1 MRDFFKKEV
10 LDRTYEIFGVRQT
23 DEEKMSDDDIKF
35 LLDGLCQVSK
45 NYSYIPEAEQKK
57 IISACM
63 LSDKTY
69 RNINL
74 RLVAG
79 WLEQN
84 GKKYFTESA
93 HKPSEQQPTPL
104 EGEERDRWLELWK
117 KELAKVNTQFTT
129 GEFKG
134 NGAKMRENLDE
145 HGVKFDETKHKKYD
159 PNDTTD
165 LQEMLAEHEAINK
178 QGSEGA
184 IENTGI
190 PENTPDTAQPDEN
203 FSQQRENI

>member
-45 NYSYIPEAEQKK
+45 NYAYIPEEDQKN
-57 IISACM
+57 IIRACM

-84 GKKYFTESA
+84 GKKWFTEVA
-93 HKPSEQQPTPL
+93 HRQTEEQPTPVD
-104 EGEERDRWLELWK
+104 GEERERWLKIWEETLK
-117 KELAKVNTQFTT
+117 QVEQTFPSQRGKTT
-129 GEFKG
+129 GER
-134 NGAKMRENLDE
+134 MREQLDQVAPIPEPSALDE
-145 HGVKFDETKHKKYD
+145 YC
-159 PNDTTD
+159 TTGTNEKIEG
-165 LQEMLAEHEAINK
+165 LENNSPSQEI
-178 QGSEGA
+178 Q
-184 IENTGI
+184 
-190 PENTPDTAQPDEN
+190 QP
-203 FSQQRENI
+203 

>member
-45 NYSYIPEAEQKK
+45 NYSYIPQEDQKN
-57 IISACM
+57 IIRACM

-79 WLEQN
+79 WLELN
-84 GKKYFTESA
+84 GKKWFTEIA
-93 HKPSEQQPTPL
+93 HKETVITHPPV
-104 EGEERDRWLELWK
+104 EGEQREHWLEVWK
-117 KELAKVNTQFTT
+117 KSLIQMNENFT
-129 GEFKG
+129 EASKPKG
-134 NGAKMRENLDE
+134 NGARMKEQLDE
-145 HGVKFDETKHKKYD
+145 AGVKFDPEKHKEETIKEGSSLDDFCQKKGDYQENEPIDGVTETK
-159 PNDTTD
+159 
-165 LQEMLAEHEAINK
+165 
-178 QGSEGA
+178 
-184 IENTGI
+184 
-190 PENTPDTAQPDEN
+190 PEN
-203 FSQQRENI
+203 I

>member
-45 NYSYIPEAEQKK
+45 NYAYIPEEDQKN
-57 IISACM
+57 IIRASM

-84 GKKYFTESA
+84 GKKFFTESA
-93 HKPSEQQPTPL
+93 HVQTEQPEPV
-104 EGEERDRWLELWK
+104 EGEEREKWLKIWEDTLKTVEQTYPSQRGKSNGQRMREQLDQVAPIPKAETSALEEHCGVTEEMK
-117 KELAKVNTQFTT
+117 KE
-129 GEFKG
+129 
-134 NGAKMRENLDE
+134 
-145 HGVKFDETKHKKYD
+145 
-159 PNDTTD
+159 
-165 LQEMLAEHEAINK
+165 
-178 QGSEGA
+178 
-184 IENTGI
+184 
-190 PENTPDTAQPDEN
+190 
-203 FSQQRENI
+203 NIKP

>member
-10 LDRTYEIFGVRQT
+10 LARTYEIFGVRQT

-45 NYSYIPEAEQKK
+45 NYAYIPEEDQKN
-57 IISACM
+57 IIRACM

-84 GKKYFTESA
+84 GKKWFTELA
-93 HKPSEQQPTPL
+93 HKETVIVHPPL
-104 EGEERDRWLELWK
+104 EGEARDKMIQEALDAI
-117 KELAKVNTQFTT
+117 AKVNLNF
-129 GEFKG
+129 EAEKPKG
-134 NGAKMRENLDE
+134 NGARMREQLDAVAPRPPQTE
-145 HGVKFDETKHKKYD
+145 TSALEEACGVTEEMKK
-159 PNDTTD
+159 
-165 LQEMLAEHEAINK
+165 
-178 QGSEGA
+178 
-184 IENTGI
+184 ENTLEG
-190 PENTPDTAQPDEN
+190 NTDTPKT
-203 FSQQRENI
+203 

>member
-1 MRDFFKKEV
+1 MRDYFKKEV

-93 HKPSEQQPTPL
+93 HKENKEPENYKPL
-104 EGEERDRWLELWK
+104 EGAERDAMLQMWQNAL
-117 KELAKVNTQFTT
+117 KELNENLSEIVKP
-129 GEFKG
+129 KG

-159 PNDTTD
+159 PNDTSD
-165 LQEMLAEHEAINK
+165 LQEMLAEHEALNK
-178 QGSEGA
+178 QGTEGTGEAPGLSENSTNPSEPKA
-184 IENTGI
+184 ESI
-190 PENTPDTAQPDEN
+190 
-203 FSQQRENI
+203 

>member
-45 NYSYIPEAEQKK
+45 NYSYIPEADQKN
-57 IISACM
+57 IIRACM

-79 WLEQN
+79 WLELN
-84 GKKYFTESA
+84 GKKWFTEIA
-93 HKPSEQQPTPL
+93 HKETKEDENYKPL
-104 EGEERDRWLELWK
+104 EGEERDAMLALWQK
-117 KELAKVNTQFTT
+117 SLLQMTDNFTEAT
-129 GEFKG
+129 KAKG
-134 NGAKMRENLDE
+134 NGARMRENLDE
-145 HGVKFDETKHKKYD
+145 HGVKFDPEKHKNETILNVGSLEEFLETGTNEPIEGLKD
-159 PNDTTD
+159 QAENKPND
-165 LQEMLAEHEAINK
+165 
-178 QGSEGA
+178 
-184 IENTGI
+184 
-190 PENTPDTAQPDEN
+190 
-203 FSQQRENI
+203 

>member
-23 DEEKMSDDDIKF
+23 DEDKMSDEDIKF

-45 NYSYIPEAEQKK
+45 NYAYIPEAEQKK

-63 LSDKTY
+63 ISDKTY

-84 GKKYFTESA
+84 GKKYFTEVAHIPTEITKPPLTGQARDKAIQEYLDAIARAETNFTSA
-93 HKPSEQQPTPL
+93 MT
-104 EGEERDRWLELWK
+104 EGR
-117 KELAKVNTQFTT
+117 
-129 GEFKG
+129 
-134 NGAKMRENLDE
+134 GAKMREQLDKA
-145 HGVKFDETKHKKYD
+145 GVKFDESKDERYNPVKSFIVDGIEIYAKS
-159 PNDTTD
+159 
-165 LQEMLAEHEAINK
+165 QEEAEMFA
-178 QGSEGA
+178 QGF
-184 IENTGI
+184 
-190 PENTPDTAQPDEN
+190 Q
-203 FSQQRENI
+203 SQQPIEDIEAQNKVDN

>member
-45 NYSYIPEAEQKK
+45 NYAYIPEEDQKN
-57 IISACM
+57 IIRACM

-79 WLEQN
+79 WLELN
-84 GKKYFTESA
+84 GKKWFTEIA
-93 HKPSEQQPTPL
+93 HKESEVPANYKPL
-104 EGEERDRWLELWK
+104 EGAERDAMLTMWQNALRQM
-117 KELAKVNTQFTT
+117 NDSFTEAT
-129 GEFKG
+129 KPKG
-134 NGAKMRENLDE
+134 NGQRMKEKLDSA
-145 HGVKFDETKHKKYD
+145 GVKFDETKHQPIEKSALEEYCETGTNE
-159 PNDTTD
+159 P
-165 LQEMLAEHEAINK
+165 
-178 QGSEGA
+178 
-184 IENTGI
+184 IENTA
-190 PENTPDTAQPDEN
+190 TPTETTNLNP
-203 FSQQRENI
+203 